1 MDQKAMINIKQHKR
15 KIQLTSIG
23 LILLLVLALTF
34 TIIGTKYTPTIE
46 LTQLQNNSNSQMMG
60 YFIKCDDKNIVV
72 DGGTKE
78 DSNNL
83 QQYIKDAGGT
93 VNAWFIT
100 HPHKDHAGA
109 IIDIIENTDIKIE
122 HIYVSLN
129 DIEWYQEYEPQR
141 AEEAINLKNA
151 LENER
156 VKNVVKEVELNQN
169 IEIGKAKCEILGT
182 KNPEITTNAINNS
195 SMVIKMETKK
205 NSILFLGDTGVES
218 GNKLLDNQKEKLKV
232 NILQMAH
239 HGQQGV
245 SKEIY
250 EYIKPKICLWPTP
263 DWLWINDSGNGEDSG
278 PWKTKETRKWI
289 EELNVNKNI
298 IEKDGNIKISI

>member
-1 MDQKAMINIKQHKR
+1 MKNKK
-15 KIQLTSIG
+15 KIFLTVIILIILVGILGVWKLNLKTTTLEQL
-23 LILLLVLALTF
+23 
-34 TIIGTKYTPTIE
+34 K
-46 LTQLQNNSNSQMMG
+46 NSGHSQMMG
-60 YFIKCDDKNIVV
+60 YIIKTDNDKIIVIEIV
-72 DGGTKE
+72 
-78 DSNNL
+78 NN
-83 QQYIKDAGGT
+83 Y
-93 VNAWFIT
+93 N
-100 HPHKDHAGA
+100 
-109 IIDIIENTDIKIE
+109 IDIGKV
-122 HIYVSLN
+122 YVTTE
-129 DIEWYQEYEPQR
+129 DEEWYNNYGDGR
-141 AEEAINLKNA
+141 ADECIRFLDTIKSEKISSKVEEVTL
-151 LENER
+151 NE
-156 VKNVVKEVELNQN
+156 QIQIDN
-169 IEIGKAKCEILGT
+169 IKCEILGI
-182 KNPEITTNAINNS
+182 KNPEITKNAINNS

>member
-1 MDQKAMINIKQHKR
+1 MENKR
-15 KIQLTSIG
+15 KIKTKKLILILILISILAIG
-23 LILLLVLALTF
+23 LKMILNYEN
-34 TIIGTKYTPTIE
+34 KIE
-46 LTQLQNNSNSQMMG
+46 LCQLKDNGSSQMMG
-60 YFIKCDDKNIVV
+60 YIITTKNKKTIVI
-72 DGGTKE
+72 DGGTDK
-78 DSNNL
+78 DTQNL
-83 QQYIKDAGGT
+83 IEQIKQRTGKVDY
-93 VNAWFIT
+93 WFIT
-100 HPHKDHAGA
+100 HPHKDHATCF
-109 IIDIIENTDIKIE
+109 INIVQNTDIKIE
-122 HIYVSLN
+122 NVYVTLN
-129 DIEWYQEYEPQR
+129 EIDWYKQYEPQR
-141 AEEAINLKNA
+141 TIEAENLQKV
-151 LENER
+151 LQNEKIKDKVTE
-156 VKNVVKEVELNQN
+156 VKLNQEIN
-169 IEIGKAKCEILGT
+169 IDNIRCKILGI